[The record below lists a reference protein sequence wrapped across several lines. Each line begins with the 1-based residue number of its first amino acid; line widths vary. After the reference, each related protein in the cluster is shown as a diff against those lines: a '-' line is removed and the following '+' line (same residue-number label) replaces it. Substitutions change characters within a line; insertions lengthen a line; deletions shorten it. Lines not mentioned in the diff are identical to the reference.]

1 MKPDLAVGYAVFLD
15 LDGTLVDIAPTPA
28 DVWVATDLPELLR
41 QLARQCGGALAILSG
56 RKLAD
61 IDAITLYQ
69 FPAGA
74 EHGIVLR
81 DTEGKLHQ
89 ILADIPQMGMLGS
102 QLEVL
107 ARQMPGVL
115 IETKQHTVVAHY
127 RLAPDFG
134 PALREMM
141 ETMVA
146 EAPGAELLAAHMA
159 WEIRPRGAGKGQ
171 ALRWFMGQTPFIGRK
186 PFFVGDDTT
195 DEEAIEAANTLGGSG
210 LHVARD
216 FNGSTAEVRAY
227 LAQSLAQTLS
237 DHS

>member
-1 MKPDLAVGYAVFLD
+1 MKPDLSAGYAVFLD
-15 LDGTLVDIAPTPA
+15 LDGTLVDLAPTPA
-28 DVWVATDLPELLR
+28 DVRVVAGLPALLR
-41 QLARQCGGALAILSG
+41 RLSRQCDGALAILSG

-61 IDAITLYQ
+61 IDAITRDH

-81 DTEGKLHQ
+81 DAAGILHQ
-89 ILADIPQMGMLGS
+89 TLADLPQLGALGD

-115 IETKQHTVVAHY
+115 IEAKQHTVVAHY

-134 PALREMM
+134 PVLHEMIN
-141 ETMVA
+141 TMLA

-171 ALRWFMGQTPFIGRK
+171 ALRWFMEQKPFAGRK

-195 DEEAIEAANTLGGSG
+195 DEEAIAAADALGGAG

-216 FNGSTAEVRAY
+216 FHGSTAEVRAY
-227 LAQSLAQTLS
+227 LAQFVKETT
-237 DHS
+237 